1 MFLLTIVKNLH
12 SGSSLSGT
20 MKFRRG
26 DQFLVIQFLLILH
39 FDSNRILFGSVWL
52 LIIVIVI
59 IIFIIVVNI
68 VNMVIIEGVFFNSFL
83 PKSSSFPP
91 DMMPGSRNSFSQ
103 CQTQL
108 RF

>member
-1 MFLLTIVKNLH
+1 MKNLH

-59 IIFIIVVNI
+59 IFSIIVVII
-68 VNMVIIEGVFFNSFL
+68 VNMVIIQGVFLNWF
-83 PKSSSFPP
+83 PSSSFPP